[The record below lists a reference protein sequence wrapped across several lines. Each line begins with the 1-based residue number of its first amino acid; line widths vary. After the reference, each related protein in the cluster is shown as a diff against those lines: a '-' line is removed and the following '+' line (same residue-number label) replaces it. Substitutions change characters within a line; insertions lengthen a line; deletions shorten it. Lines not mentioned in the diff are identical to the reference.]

1 MHLQIL
7 VIDDTIVIDLPWLCG
22 RGINSLF
29 SISSSNSPPHFDT
42 ATASRE
48 SIQKIFEKTE
58 TTKLSRIMI
67 QLLCSLELC
76 YPVDEQASC
85 YFFPALIQEGFPPH
99 VWRKN
104 RLMTVYVGRR
114 LMSED
119 IIPPETMPL
128 IQVNARNAPCF
139 HPSKIIVWRGGL
151 AIEQTINRYS
161 VEGMIVLRDGKEAID
176 FIVRGPPHSEG
187 QCKKHLSDLMA
198 IGTKVLQEK
207 SFGTALSLFYMS
219 CAEMKK
225 RKDFPCAHKSQT
237 IEMITRISQYSSATV
252 GDNEVKDSLEDLL
265 ALPDDHFAFVLYEA
279 RHALCECLDKDP
291 EGRSALARRLP
302 RFSTVDRYQCKSA
315 GQLLSLWSNNLDAT
329 IKNFVDSA
337 RELSL
342 LYLLVILHDCGSLEF
357 SLEEVNAIIACDE
370 HVPRNYF
377 RCRKKSQGKIWLSLK
392 LMPPLPSR
400 QVREIYKPLHC
411 LLLHVLFHLQDDFA
425 GF

>member
-7 VIDDTIVIDLPWLCG
+7 VIDDTIVIDLPWLCR

-29 SISSSNSPPHFDT
+29 SISSSNSPIHFDT
-42 ATASRE
+42 GTASRE
-48 SIQKIFEKTE
+48 SIQNFFEKTE

-76 YPVDEQASC
+76 YPVDEQGSC
-85 YFFPALIQEGFPPH
+85 YFIPALIQEGFPPH

-104 RLMTVYVGRR
+104 SLMTVYVGRR
-114 LMSED
+114 LMSEH
-119 IIPPETMPL
+119 IITPETMPL
-128 IQVNARNAPCF
+128 IQLNARNAPCF
-139 HPSKIIVWRGGL
+139 HPSQIIVWRGGL

-161 VEGMIVLRDGKEAID
+161 VEGMIVVRDGIEAID

-198 IGTKVLQEK
+198 IGTRVLQEK
-207 SFGTALSLFYMS
+207 SFRFSLFYIS

-265 ALPDDHFAFVLYEA
+265 ALPDDHFAFVPYEA

-302 RFSTVDRYQCKSA
+302 GFSSVDRYQCKSA
-315 GQLLSLWSNNLDAT
+315 EQILNLWSNNLGAT
-329 IKNFVDSA
+329 IKSFVDSA

-357 SLEEVNAIIACDE
+357 SLEEVNAKIACDE
-370 HVPRNYF
+370 HVPRNYL
-377 RCRKKSQGKIWLSLK
+377 RCRKKPPGKIWLSLK

-400 QVREIYKPLHC
+400 QVREIYMYKPLHC
-411 LLLHVLFHLQDDFA
+411 LLFHVLFHLQDDLA